1 MLQVSDHDW
10 HHAAWVYDGQ
20 SLLLYTDGRL
30 IRKQEVSGRQ
40 SCPIILQCICR
51 CGPFKAI
58 TFIFN
63 QKNRP
68 DCFISIANF
77 TRLHQNN
84 CKKGETLSKLLCP
97 HTIFSVWML
106 CNLGIL
112 LSCYLVLL
120 NSMTTGQTKN
130 PVTRLVQDNN
140 GVRRD
145 SRKGRE
151 LGRGR

>member
-10 HHAAWVYDGQ
+10 HHVAWVYDGQ
-20 SLLLYTDGRL
+20 TLLLYTDGRL

-84 CKKGETLSKLLCP
+84 CKKGQTLSKLLCP
-97 HTIFSVWML
+97 HTIFFRLDVMQSWNIV
-106 CNLGIL
+106 IV
-112 LSCYLVLL
+112 LSCLAKFDDNWSNNKSS
-120 NSMTTGQTKN
+120 NSLS
-130 PVTRLVQDNN
+130 TRQ
-140 GVRRD
+140 
-145 SRKGRE
+145 
-151 LGRGR
+151 